1 MNSYK
6 KIIFLLN
13 KKQKKQLFILALL
26 LLIGVF
32 FEMLSLGILIPSL
45 TIIFNIKSESEF
57 KIIQVIQLN
66 LKNYSQIKVA
76 SVGMLILVFMYFIK
90 AVYLIFVSWE
100 QSKFST
106 KLSANL
112 SKELFFSYLSQP
124 YSFHLERNSSHLIR
138 NIQGEIEQFT
148 AVSQALINLSIEFSA
163 VFGVICMLFIVE
175 PLGALVIITFILS
188 SSFLF
193 YTLVKN
199 KILNWGKKRLDHD
212 IQISQHLMQ
221 GLTSVKDVKLM
232 GKEKY
237 FLNKFDVHNNQKA
250 NILSKQSTLLQ
261 VPRFYLELLAVI
273 GLAGL
278 IIMMV
283 LQNKSIGFL
292 IPTLSVFVAAA
303 FRMIPSVNRI
313 MSSIQSIRYS
323 GPVVDRLYLEF
334 KLIKSFTN
342 NIIDRV
348 NIDNQGFKNNISIN
362 NLIFHYPGTDI
373 NAINNITFKI
383 HYGDCIGFIGSSGSG
398 KSTLIDII
406 LGLLN
411 PTSGTVMVDN
421 FDIKNDIRKWQSQ
434 LGYVPQTI
442 CLTDDTIRRNIAF
455 GIDDNEIDDKS
466 IFKAIKAAQLDG
478 FIENLE
484 FGIETNVGERGIKL
498 SGGQRQ
504 RIGIARALYY
514 DPKVLVLDEA
524 TSALDTKTELDVMKS
539 VNALHGAK
547 TIIIVAHRIST
558 LSKCDRIYNL
568 ENGKITWFGKPEEI
582 KSFTK
587 NFNS

>member
-13 KKQKKQLFILALL
+13 KRQKKQLFILAIL

-45 TIIFNIKSESEF
+45 TIIFNIKSESNF
-57 KIIQVIQLN
+57 KIIQLIQFN
-66 LKNYSQIKVA
+66 LRNFSQIEVA
-76 SVGMLILVFMYFIK
+76 IVGMLLLVFIYFIK
-90 AVYLIFVSWE
+90 AVYLIFISWE

-112 SKELFFSYLSQP
+112 SKELFYSYLSQP
-124 YSFHLERNSSHLIR
+124 YTFHLERNSSHLIR

-148 AVSQALINLSIEFSA
+148 AVSQAVINLSIEFSA

-193 YTLVKN
+193 YTLIKN
-199 KILNWGKKRLDHD
+199 KVLNWGKKRLDHD

-250 NILSKQSTLLQ
+250 NILSKQSTLMQ
-261 VPRFYLELLAVI
+261 VPRFYLELLAVV

-283 LQNKSIGFL
+283 LQNKSIGLF

-334 KLIKSFTN
+334 KLIKTLTN
-342 NIIDRV
+342 NSICKLKL
-348 NIDNQGFKNNISIN
+348 DNQEFKNNISIN
-362 NLIFHYPGTDI
+362 NLIFHYPSTDI
-373 NAINNITFKI
+373 NAINNVSLKI
-383 HYGDCIGFIGSSGSG
+383 HYGECIGFIGSSGSG

-406 LGLLN
+406 LGLLK
-411 PTSGTVMVDN
+411 PISGTIMVDN
-421 FDIKNDIRKWQSQ
+421 FDINNNIRIWQSQ

-455 GIDDNEIDDKS
+455 GIDDDEIDDKS
-466 IFKAIKAAQLDG
+466 ISKAIKAAQLDN

-514 DPKVLVLDEA
+514 EPKVLVLDEA
-524 TSALDTKTELDVMKS
+524 TSALDTTTELEVMKS
-539 VNALHGAK
+539 VNALHGEK

-558 LSKCDRIYNL
+558 LNHCDRIYNL
-568 ENGKITWFGKPEEI
+568 ENGEITWFGKPNEI

-587 NFNS
+587 NNNP